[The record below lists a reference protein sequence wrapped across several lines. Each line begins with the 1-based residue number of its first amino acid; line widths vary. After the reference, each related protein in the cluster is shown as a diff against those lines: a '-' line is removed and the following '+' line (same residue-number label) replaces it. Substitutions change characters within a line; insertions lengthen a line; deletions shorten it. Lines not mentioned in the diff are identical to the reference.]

1 MLYVDFFL
9 IVLGLFM
16 LMLLIRQSD
25 KVRAG
30 VSSASL
36 GKAAGGCL
44 MAIIAIFTM
53 SLPGIREMAVSA
65 GMEDFA
71 LLLGM
76 LGIVGPIIVGIIVA
90 AVSART
96 TKKRRE
102 AEELQLQKD
111 EQARRLEAKQRAEE
125 QRKLGEAKRLEAK
138 RQAEEKRELQETA
151 RLQEEARRERQQ
163 EEIRKRNEGEE
174 KRLREEREQ
183 KQAENPIQPRD
194 PALMAML
201 VMQHERAQQETD
213 PDARSWLMRD
223 IQRLQQRLGD
233 AGALAEE
240 LIGELAKIVRTA
252 FLAKSCPRCHE
263 NKMAL
268 IEVSP
273 NAKSIEYVCIHCE
286 RRQRAAANS
295 PDAGRAKS
303 LEKFI
308 IAVLGKVWFKT
319 MRDGYRC
326 TFSVPEAVMPYQQA
340 ARPGQISVAIRGQV
354 WRRDNGRCVQ
364 CGNRESLHFDHII
377 PVAKGGATIVSNLQL
392 LCQSCNLSKGAKI

>member
-1 MLYVDFFL
+1 MWALVAIVAIGIG
-9 IVLGLFM
+9 IVLLG
-16 LMLLIRQSD
+16 IRQLD
-25 KVRAG
+25 KVRTG
-30 VSSASL
+30 VSPAEKAVEATLLLIVGASVL
-36 GKAAGGCL
+36 CL
-44 MAIIAIFTM
+44 PATIVAIK
-53 SLPGIREMAVSA
+53 A
-65 GMEDFA
+65 GMTDFA
-71 LLLGM
+71 LLLGI
-76 LGIVGPIIVGIIVA
+76 GINISIIAGAVA
-90 AVSART
+90 AAMSA
-96 TKKRRE
+96 TKEGKKKLV
-102 AEELQLQKD
+102 ELQLQKD
-111 EQARRLEAKQRAEE
+111 EEARRLKAEQQAEE
-125 QRKLGEAKRLEAK
+125 QRKSEEA
-138 RQAEEKRELQETA
+138 A
-151 RLQEEARRERQQ
+151 RLQEERARRERKERERMQAERLAEEIRRQNEEEATRLQGERRREQ
-163 EEIRKRNEGEE
+163 EEIDKRETVRAGQM
-174 KRLREEREQ
+174 K
-183 KQAENPIQPRD
+183 IQPRN

-213 PDARSWLMRD
+213 PDVRSWLMRD
-223 IQRLQQRLGD
+223 IQRLQQRLGN

-240 LIGELAKIVRTA
+240 LIGELAEIVRTA
-252 FLAKSCPRCHE
+252 FLVKSCPRCHE

-295 PDAGRAKS
+295 PDTGRAKS
-303 LEKFI
+303 LVKFI
-308 IAVLGKVWFKT
+308 IVVLGKVWFKT

-364 CGNRESLHFDHII
+364 CGSRESLHFDHII